1 MANANGKHRRFPEGV
16 RNFSTICDLYRQLT
30 DIVALMS
37 LMDFEKLRG
46 KSLKIGKY
54 LKTSDTFRNVGCV
67 PLLTVMANANGKH
80 RSFPEGYRSFFD
92 HFRSLPASHGYYCI
106 NEYDGLRKTR
116 GHSLKISKLSKNF
129 GCLPECR
136 LRSLWWYSWR
146 PLTEGIEVF
155 SGMHPIFSIILS
167 FPTSHGY
174 LLMNVIHVL
183 YVRVHMH
190 IVEHLYM

>member
-116 GHSLKISKLSKNF
+116 GHSLKISKFLKTLDAFRNVVCAPFGGIHGDPLRKESKF
-129 GCLPECR
+129 FPECIRFFRSFYPSR
-136 LRSLWWYSWR
+136 L
-146 PLTEGIEVF
+146 LTDIC
-155 SGMHPIFSIILS
+155 S
-167 FPTSHGY
+167 
-174 LLMNVIHVL
+174 
-183 YVRVHMH
+183 
-190 IVEHLYM
+190 